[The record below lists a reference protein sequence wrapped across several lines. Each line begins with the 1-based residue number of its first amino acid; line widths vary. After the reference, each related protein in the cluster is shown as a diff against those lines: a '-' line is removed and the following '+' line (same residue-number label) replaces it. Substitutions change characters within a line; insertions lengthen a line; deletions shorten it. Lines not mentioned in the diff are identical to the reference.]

1 MRDENY
7 AIPVS
12 NVREV
17 LTVPKITCIPQ
28 MPDFVRGVINLR
40 GSVVPVLDL
49 RLRFGLGTTS
59 QSEETSIIVTEIP
72 DLEENGAQLRIGI
85 LADAVKKV
93 FTIAKDRIEPAPK
106 FGMAVNTA
114 FIDGIGR
121 MTTRSSFCLTRARC
135 SPAKTSASSEPRGRR
150 PTRER
155 SPERAILDK
164 RRRLTKLLN
173 CGCGG
178 ALPRRAADLP
188 TLSP

>member
-1 MRDENY
+1 MPLQETENQYLAFVMRDENY

-40 GSVVPVLDL
+40 DSVVPVLDL

-121 MTTRSSFCLTRARC
+121 MDDAFIVLLNSREMLTREDLSLIGAAGETAD
-135 SPAKTSASSEPRGRR
+135 SGEEP
-150 PTRER
+150 
-155 SPERAILDK
+155 
-164 RRRLTKLLN
+164 
-173 CGCGG
+173 
-178 ALPRRAADLP
+178 
-188 TLSP
+188 